1 MLTQELIKRE
11 LDGIRYYYGRKELFD
26 SAFAGVGTN
35 AIIATVERYNQAIC
49 LAPPKIYEMYVC
61 LYVKCCTYDGAAE
74 ELGYSTNYV
83 YKTNKKIVDFFY
95 QAFGKE
101 AA

>member
-35 AIIATVERYNQAIC
+35 AIIATVERSC
-49 LAPPKIYEMYVC
+49 P
-61 LYVKCCTYDGAAE
+61 
-74 ELGYSTNYV
+74 
-83 YKTNKKIVDFFY
+83 
-95 QAFGKE
+95 
-101 AA
+101 